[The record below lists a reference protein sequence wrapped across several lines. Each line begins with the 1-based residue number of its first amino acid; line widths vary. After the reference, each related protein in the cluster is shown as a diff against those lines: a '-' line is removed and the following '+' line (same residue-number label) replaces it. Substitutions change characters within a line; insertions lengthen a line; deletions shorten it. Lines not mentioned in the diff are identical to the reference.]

1 MAADTV
7 EVLLIANGLGK
18 YKLLAEF
25 LKVGQN
31 EAAYWGSSEED
42 MQAVINENNADTD
55 DVEDVTRKNAN
66 SLRTRRAI
74 EDSEG
79 CTTGRKRKCAEI
91 FPKKPKQSKSQEG
104 DKGSEGGATGTGKCK
119 RSSKKDAE
127 GNEVLSEDLPP
138 DAGPSHA
145 TSPPDQV
152 NRSSSQY
159 LSPSTSTLSPSLPSP
174 DSVSQKIRLK
184 LLHPPSSS
192 GAQMS
197 APVAPSVQN
206 PQTTHEQKETIHNLK
221 FNRGMEFAFDTSL
234 IVNLCCTLVIWLNLT
249 AGVSRN
255 TANIILKVLQL
266 ILSTTFN
273 IVEVALTSNL
283 GVNAKLPAVHIPQD
297 IRTAYHICGNIGTLP
312 WRCGWKES
320 PGARVCGA
328 ELWRRQRFGHRSKWV
343 PKTLY
348 NTQNF
353 ESWLH
358 FFLSR
363 KTTEA
368 YLESAF
374 LHTPAAF
381 GAEMHDCQDSPAWKD
396 LHNYLSNRYHLVFS
410 LYIDWFNPYTNKIA
424 GIIYFTLYAMNNL
437 TLPYYRQG
445 SLMWSYYLILPES
458 PSRNPVLG

>member
-31 EAAYWGSSEED
+31 EETLKLLTGGSSEED

-55 DVEDVTRKNAN
+55 DVEDVTRKSAKL
-66 SLRTRRAI
+66 SLGTKTRGHEETLPKKRKQSKNQEGD

-119 RSSKKDAE
+119 RSSKKDAGE
-127 GNEVLSEDLPP
+127 DVLLDAKKKQKAIKLAKQRGNEVLSEDLPP

-221 FNRGMEFAFDTSL
+221 FNRGM
-234 IVNLCCTLVIWLNLT
+234 
-249 AGVSRN
+249 GKR
-255 TANIILKVLQL
+255 
-266 ILSTTFN
+266 
-273 IVEVALTSNL
+273 
-283 GVNAKLPAVHIPQD
+283 
-297 IRTAYHICGNIGTLP
+297 
-312 WRCGWKES
+312 
-320 PGARVCGA
+320 
-328 ELWRRQRFGHRSKWV
+328 
-343 PKTLY
+343 
-348 NTQNF
+348 
-353 ESWLH
+353 
-358 FFLSR
+358 
-363 KTTEA
+363 
-368 YLESAF
+368 
-374 LHTPAAF
+374 
-381 GAEMHDCQDSPAWKD
+381 
-396 LHNYLSNRYHLVFS
+396 
-410 LYIDWFNPYTNKIA
+410 
-424 GIIYFTLYAMNNL
+424 
-437 TLPYYRQG
+437 
-445 SLMWSYYLILPES
+445 
-458 PSRNPVLG
+458 